1 MNSIDREKNQ
11 LKVDM
16 KWNLY
21 RYTEKIILAQ
31 SFWIN
36 LSFILIL
43 YSWPF
48 VDEVT
53 WPSIWEVE
61 NTVHN
66 QNKTINSRESETNAE
81 LSKCVYLP
89 VLLVWVVPPLYLPL
103 FGWGGPDRTALSLPP
118 LHSSPLPCSYLCLVD
133 VALVEPL
140 FPSTPCTFAL
150 LTWPR

>member
-53 WPSIWEVE
+53 WPSI
-61 NTVHN
+61 
-66 QNKTINSRESETNAE
+66 
-81 LSKCVYLP
+81 
-89 VLLVWVVPPLYLPL
+89 
-103 FGWGGPDRTALSLPP
+103 
-118 LHSSPLPCSYLCLVD
+118 
-133 VALVEPL
+133 
-140 FPSTPCTFAL
+140 
-150 LTWPR
+150 